1 MRPKTRKQIEV
12 VKLSGAMRSLTS
24 SQLRWAFRETHEHFA
39 YRLKSGVATCMD
51 CGHEWKETAENDSM
65 CRCPKCGARLQ
76 VKDTKERVVKQK
88 SYFNIITTKADY
100 QVIRSFQIISEMRK
114 GYQAKYS
121 AMAICEYW
129 IDPKGGKTVMGLCRA
144 MNSYF
149 YDVFNYCSPFEL
161 RHDNEAFQRIA
172 DEWVYPR
179 IKVTDTIKRNG
190 FAGCTHHI
198 HPVSL
203 FKELL
208 TNPKAETL
216 MKAGEIEL
224 LRHLTYYPAEI
235 DKYWNSI
242 KIAMRH
248 GYKFEDVGMW
258 FDYVR
263 MLETMG
269 RDLNSPMFLMPT
281 DLKAAHDQYVR
292 KVNRKREEERRVADR
307 KKAIEDQAKFREL
320 KSRYFGLE
328 MSDGEINLHTLDSI
342 DQYYEVGRKMAI
354 CVGSA
359 HYFNKAETLVLVAFK
374 GTSQVATIEI
384 SLSDYSIIQCRG
396 YANGSCEYSKQ
407 IADIISNNTA
417 LIEERKRA

>member
-24 SQLRWAFRETHEHFA
+24 TQLRWAFRETHEHFA
-39 YRLKSGVATCMD
+39 YRLKSSVATCMD
-51 CGHEWKETAENDSM
+51 CGHEWKETIDSETM
-65 CRCPKCGARLQ
+65 SRCPKCGARLQ

-100 QVIRSFQIISEMRK
+100 QVIRSFQLISEMRK

-121 AMAICEYW
+121 ALAICEYW
-129 IDPKGGKTVMGLCRA
+129 IDSKGGKTVMGLCRA

-198 HPVSL
+198 HPVNL

-208 TNPKAETL
+208 TNSKAETL

-248 GYKFEDVGMW
+248 GYKFEDVPMW
-258 FDYVR
+258 FDYIM
-263 MLETMG
+263 MLDRIG
-269 RDLNSPMFLMPT
+269 KDLHSPTLVAPK
-281 DLKAAHDQYVR
+281 DLKTSHDEYVA
-292 KVNRKREEERRVADR
+292 KVERQRIKEQKEADR
-307 KKAIEDQAKFREL
+307 KKAEADEAKFEEL
-320 KSRYFGLE
+320 KGRYVGLV
-328 MSDGEINLHTLDSI
+328 MTDGEIVVHTLNSVAE
-342 DQYYEVGRKMAI
+342 YYDEGSRQHI
-354 CVGSA
+354 CCGSSR
-359 HYFNKAETLVLVAFK
+359 YYLKPETLVLTAK
-374 GTSQVATIEI
+374 IGNKTIATIEI
-384 SLSDYSIIQCRG
+384 SLQDCSILQCRAF
-396 YANGSCEYSKQ
+396 ANGISEYQ
-407 IADIISNNTA
+407 DRIAKIISDNIKMIA
-417 LIEERKRA
+417 ERKTA

>member
-1 MRPKTRKQIEV
+1 MKPKTRKQIEV

-24 SQLRWAFRETHEHFA
+24 TQLSWAFRNTHEHFA
-39 YRLKSGVATCMD
+39 YRLKSGVVTCMD
-51 CGHEWKETAENDSM
+51 CGHEWKETAENDTM
-65 CRCPKCGARLQ
+65 CRCPKCGAHLQ
-76 VKDTKERVVKQK
+76 IKDTKERVVKQK

-100 QVIRSFQIISEMRK
+100 QVIRSFQLISEMRK
-114 GYQAKYS
+114 GYKAKYS

-129 IDPKGGKTVMGLCRA
+129 IDPNGGKTVMGLCRA

-149 YDVFNYCSPFEL
+149 YDIFNYCSPFEL

-172 DEWVYPR
+172 DEWIYPR

-198 HPVSL
+198 HPVNL

-208 TNPKAETL
+208 SNPKAETL
-216 MKAGEIEL
+216 MKAGEIEI
-224 LRHLTYYPAEI
+224 LRHLTYHPAEV
-235 DKYWNSI
+235 DKYWASI

-248 GYKFEDVGMW
+248 GYKFEDVSMW

-269 RDLNSPMFLMPT
+269 RDLNSPTLLMPF
-281 DLKAAHDQYVR
+281 DLKAAHDLYAR
-292 KVNRKREEERRVADR
+292 KVNRKREEERREADR
-307 KKAIEDQAKFREL
+307 KKALEDQAKFQEL

-328 MSDGEINLHTLDSI
+328 MSDGEIILHTLDSI

-359 HYFNKAETLVLVAFK
+359 HYFNKSETLVLVAFK

-384 SLSDYSIIQCRG
+384 SLSDYSILQCRG

-407 IADIISNNTA
+407 IADIISKNTA
-417 LIEERKRA
+417 LIEARKRA